1 MKLMLAG
8 ISLFVV
14 LIALIWFLMTP
25 NKQNPVTFKEMGVAP
40 QVSVNAGNTAPTVDP
55 MATSAVSSSPS
66 SAVAAGKG
74 PKVILKASRSQV
86 KLSDEAGGIGPTG
99 FTTGHNGEVYFSDRF
114 NDRVVEITPDG
125 RERVIYKSDPN
136 EYIRGHGIDR
146 DGNSF
151 VLVGN
156 DEFSL
161 MKVGPNGTATRM
173 NFTHKPEHLNGM
185 RVDAR
190 DNAIY
195 LVGVDST
202 VRVDKTTGEKSE
214 VYGVPGHG
222 SEEALDVVLTEEGQV
237 MATFRS
243 LQGAP
248 IRTVPVG
255 EEKFGAV
262 LGTFA
267 LDDGNFV
274 VAFESDPSL
283 SEENAN
289 NPQITIKKLNP
300 NGEPIGS
307 IQIPSNITEDTFS
320 IDQPLNVTKDGKI
333 QQAVARPDGTEVLEY
348 ELP

>member
-8 ISLFVV
+8 LALFVT
-14 LIALIWFLMTP
+14 LIVLIWFLMTP
-25 NKQNPVTFKEMGVAP
+25 NKVNPVSFKEMGVAP
-40 QVSVNAGNTAPTVDP
+40 QVTTGTGNTAQVD
-55 MATSAVSSSPS
+55 ASSLSAASNSTTAS
-66 SAVAAGKG
+66 VAAQPGG

-99 FTTGHNGEVYFSDRF
+99 FTSGHNGEVYFSDRF

-125 RERVIYKSDPN
+125 KERVIYKSDPN
-136 EYIRGHGIDR
+136 EYIRGHGVDR
-146 DGNSF
+146 DGNSY
-151 VLVGN
+151 VLIGN

-161 MKVGPNGTATRM
+161 MKVGPNGTAIRM
-173 NFTHKPEHLNGM
+173 NFQHKPEHLNGM

-190 DNAIY
+190 DDAVY

-255 EEKFGAV
+255 DEKFGAV

-283 SEENAN
+283 SDENSN
-289 NPQITIKKLNP
+289 NPQITLKKLNP
-300 NGEPIGS
+300 NGEAIGS
-307 IQIPSNITEDTFS
+307 IQIPSNITEDSFS